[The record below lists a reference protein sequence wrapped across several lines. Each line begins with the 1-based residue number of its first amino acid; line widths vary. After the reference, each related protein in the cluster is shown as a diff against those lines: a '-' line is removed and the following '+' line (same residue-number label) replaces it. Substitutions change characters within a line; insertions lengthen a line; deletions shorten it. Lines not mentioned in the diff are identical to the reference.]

1 MVCRDVYRPV
11 PAGTAAEFDVRRS
24 ADQEKAAGG
33 HRHFAGAD
41 CTARCDQYFLRP
53 GAGLVDGSQNRQQIY
68 PAPAG
73 VFYSVLSRDAV
84 SHGLLFEGLPRQMRK
99 AVELGASRIVPV
111 LTDRCVSRPDEKS
124 FAKKLSRYQKISES
138 ASKQSGRGIIPE
150 ITGILNVKQAA
161 EELSKCDI
169 ALVCYEKG
177 GISLNDAGLEKGK
190 SVGVFIGS
198 EGGFEESEAQLAKE
212 CAITLGYLGERIL
225 RCETAPIAALAVLM
239 NVTENL

>member
-1 MVCRDVYRPV
+1 MPRFFVNEKPDEMYIITGED
-11 PAGTAAEFDVRRS
+11 AIHIGRS
-24 ADQEKAAGG
+24 
-33 HRHFAGAD
+33 
-41 CTARCDQYFLRP
+41 LRMKP
-53 GAGLVDGSQNRQQIY
+53 GEEITLC
-68 PAPAG
+68 
-73 VFYSVLSRDAV
+73 
-84 SHGLLFEGLPRQMRK
+84 FEGNDYFGVVDKITDNEVFVEIRYNAPSKSEPDVFLTLFQAIPKGDKMEMIIQK

-124 FAKKLSRYQKISES
+124 FAKKLSRYHKISES

-198 EGGFEESEAQLAKE
+198 EGGFEEKEVQICLEQGAK
-212 CAITLGYLGERIL
+212 AVGLGNRIL
-225 RCETAPIAALAVLM
+225 RCETAPLAAISIIM
-239 NVTENL
+239 NLTGNM

>member
-1 MVCRDVYRPV
+1 MPRFFVNEKPEEMYVITGEDATHIGRSLRMKPGEELTLCFDGYDYFGVIDKITDNEVFVNIRYNSLSKSEPDV
-11 PAGTAAEFDVRRS
+11 
-24 ADQEKAAGG
+24 
-33 HRHFAGAD
+33 
-41 CTARCDQYFLRP
+41 FLT
-53 GAGLVDGSQNRQQIY
+53 
-68 PAPAG
+68 
-73 VFYSVLSRDAV
+73 
-84 SHGLLFEGLPRQMRK
+84 LFQAIPKGDKMEMIIQK

-161 EELSKCDI
+161 EELSKCDV

-198 EGGFEESEAQLAKE
+198 EGGFEEKEVQICIEKGAK
-212 CAITLGYLGERIL
+212 AVGLGNRIL
-225 RCETAPIAALAVLM
+225 RCETAPLAAISIIM
-239 NVTENL
+239 NLTGNM

>member
-1 MVCRDVYRPV
+1 MPRFFVNEKPEEMYVITGEDATHIGRSLRMKPGEELTLCFDGYDYFGVIDKITDNEVFVNIRYNSLSKSEPDV
-11 PAGTAAEFDVRRS
+11 
-24 ADQEKAAGG
+24 
-33 HRHFAGAD
+33 
-41 CTARCDQYFLRP
+41 FLT
-53 GAGLVDGSQNRQQIY
+53 
-68 PAPAG
+68 
-73 VFYSVLSRDAV
+73 
-84 SHGLLFEGLPRQMRK
+84 LFQAIPKGDKMEMIIQK

-161 EELSKCDI
+161 EELSKCDV

-190 SVGVFIGS
+190 SIGVFIGS
-198 EGGFEESEAQLAKE
+198 EGGFEEKEVQICIEKGAK
-212 CAITLGYLGERIL
+212 AVGLGNRIL
-225 RCETAPIAALAVLM
+225 RCETAPLAAISIIM
-239 NVTENL
+239 NLTGNM